1 MLLKAPR
8 VPALTCCVC
17 AVCAEGLPHS
27 VPGEGAGESEGGA
40 GDQEQPAASEGEEAD
55 GDGQTGGCRS
65 VSVSADLRIPY
76 LAASAASRE
85 SPVVCDS
92 EALETVVLCLSGV
105 TAGVSAHSE
114 HPTARLEER
123 VRQSDGLAAFKRIR
137 PFSST

>member
-1 MLLKAPR
+1 MCACCVAVMLLKVPR

-17 AVCAEGLPHS
+17 AVCAEGLAHR

-85 SPVVCDS
+85 SPVLCD
-92 EALETVVLCLSGV
+92 
-105 TAGVSAHSE
+105 
-114 HPTARLEER
+114 
-123 VRQSDGLAAFKRIR
+123 
-137 PFSST
+137 